1 MTDEQEK
8 ASEKK
13 ERVRPIDVENVEFE
27 FIRKV
32 ERRNRLDG
40 QNLTTFSEPCTP
52 HKSSSIENTI
62 KSAGGTP
69 IQGSASIVPVAWVSG
84 PLTQLQQM
92 SPNSAALALLSGF
105 AEGRIQMQGA
115 TVKHLSRVHMGET
128 KQVTIELI
136 QPDGKLTDK
145 IKKVNFLD
153 WSEQKGLVGNEML
166 EAEIKK
172 SIDSNLCSM
181 GRQKKGRDPDKLSP
195 VAENRWVAEA
205 KKRKPK
211 PLPKS
216 GLGPEMPAERKGLV
230 KATRSSL
237 RNKPVTPLKAT
248 AMEMP
253 ARQMVRKSPR
263 FKKTPTT
270 PTTPMPL
277 TQVRSKDDEPTLP
290 MKKDPI
296 RRPTQN
302 QRINPETGLPRTT
315 KAE

>member
-1 MTDEQEK
+1 
-8 ASEKK
+8 
-13 ERVRPIDVENVEFE
+13 
-27 FIRKV
+27 
-32 ERRNRLDG
+32 
-40 QNLTTFSEPCTP
+40 
-52 HKSSSIENTI
+52 
-62 KSAGGTP
+62 
-69 IQGSASIVPVAWVSG
+69 
-84 PLTQLQQM
+84 
-92 SPNSAALALLSGF
+92 
-105 AEGRIQMQGA
+105 MQGE
-115 TVKHLSRVHMGET
+115 TVKHLSGVHMGET

-136 QPDGKLTDK
+136 QLDGKLTDK
-145 IKKVNFLD
+145 IEKVNFLD

-181 GRQKKGRDPDKLSP
+181 GRQKKRRDPDKLLP

-230 KATRSSL
+230 KATRSSP

-248 AMEMP
+248 ATETP

-263 FKKTPTT
+263 FKKTPMT

-296 RRPTQN
+296 RRPMQN
-302 QRINPETGLPRTT
+302 P
-315 KAE
+315 